1 MGKAEERGKEGKKVR
16 PPEIASPVTPGVPA
30 GFVEIGRIVAAQGL
44 KGEVR
49 VYPDSD
55 FPERFVE
62 VGTRWLL
69 LPGQSEPQSV
79 ELVSGRYLE
88 GKGLY
93 ILQLKGITD
102 RNQAE
107 ALRGAMLL
115 VSADDRPPLEEDEF
129 HVLDLI
135 GLEVFDQQGTLV
147 GRVVQVIPAGND
159 LLEVERPSSSD
170 GTAKPD
176 RVLIPFVKAI
186 VPVVDLD
193 QKRIEITPPPGLID
207 PVEE

>member
-1 MGKAEERGKEGKKVR
+1 VGNGGKKTPFPKVS
-16 PPEIASPVTPGVPA
+16 SPSATTVPV
-30 GFVEIGRIVAAQGL
+30 GFIEIGRIVAAQGL
-44 KGEVR
+44 RGEVR
-49 VYPDSD
+49 VNPDSD

-62 VGTRWLL
+62 GGTRWLL
-69 LPGQSEPQSV
+69 LPGQTEPQTV
-79 ELVSGRYLE
+79 ELVCGRYLE

-93 ILQLKGITD
+93 ILQLKGIAD

-107 ALRGAMLL
+107 ALRGARLL
-115 VSADDRPPLEEDEF
+115 VPVDDRPPLEEDEF

-135 GLEVFDQQGTLV
+135 GLEVFDQQGTFV
-147 GRVVQVIPAGND
+147 GRVTQVIPAGND
-159 LLEVERPSSSD
+159 LLEVERPSPAD
-170 GTAKPD
+170 GITKPD
-176 RVLIPFVKAI
+176 HVLIPFVKAI